1 MIQRV
6 SINPRQIQN
15 YTCITLDAEGALNG
29 FPFLSVDRDSY
40 LVGVEVQSGINFDP
54 AGGRH
59 YIAIGKCCSLAESIV
74 FMIDVN
80 HDYKSV
86 CQGKLSCLQGL
97 TSHAQIVR
105 KGSIILQNDVW
116 IGHGATIM
124 SGVTLHNGCVVA
136 AGAVVT
142 KDVPPYA
149 IVGGNPAKILGYRFD
164 AETVA
169 GLQKIAWWDWSVP
182 LQNTRKK
189 DFLMPAPLFAEKY
202 RPEAEAMRQTGRNVP
217 PPRTDVHKSKTVLL
231 IPDFSDPYPLYP
243 KILEQYLAQ
252 DRHNEVLLIY
262 IAKPEYTPQN
272 LRVLEHILKKYEER
286 DCDVILQT
294 GETLDE
300 HILFQYA
307 DCFVTTRSRET
318 VFRTCLADLYHTKIL
333 YGTDDPI
340 FTSEETI

>member
-15 YTCITLDAEGALNG
+15 YICITLDAEGALNG

-59 YIAIGKCCSLAESIV
+59 CIAIGKCCSLAESIV

-142 KDVPPYA
+142 KDVPPYT
-149 IVGGNPAKILGYRFD
+149 IVGGVPAKEIRKRFSPD
-164 AETVA
+164 IIEQMQA
-169 GLQKIAWWDWSVP
+169 LKWWDWSVDKIREFLP
-182 LQNTRKK
+182 YLKGGRWDKLQ
-189 DFLMPAPLFAEKY
+189 A
-202 RPEAEAMRQTGRNVP
+202 V
-217 PPRTDVHKSKTVLL
+217 
-231 IPDFSDPYPLYP
+231 
-243 KILEQYLAQ
+243 
-252 DRHNEVLLIY
+252 
-262 IAKPEYTPQN
+262 
-272 LRVLEHILKKYEER
+272 
-286 DCDVILQT
+286 
-294 GETLDE
+294 
-300 HILFQYA
+300 
-307 DCFVTTRSRET
+307 
-318 VFRTCLADLYHTKIL
+318 
-333 YGTDDPI
+333 
-340 FTSEETI
+340 

>member
-1 MIQRV
+1 M
-6 SINPRQIQN
+6 
-15 YTCITLDAEGALNG
+15 
-29 FPFLSVDRDSY
+29 
-40 LVGVEVQSGINFDP
+40 VG
-54 AGGRH
+54 
-59 YIAIGKCCSLAESIV
+59 LARSTPEYPKKR
-74 FMIDVN
+74 F
-80 HDYKSV
+80 
-86 CQGKLSCLQGL
+86 
-97 TSHAQIVR
+97 SHARTVICR
-105 KGSIILQNDVW
+105 KISARSGSNAAN
-116 IGHGATIM
+116 GA
-124 SGVTLHNGCVVA
+124 
-136 AGAVVT
+136 
-142 KDVPPYA
+142 K
-149 IVGGNPAKILGYRFD
+149 
-164 AETVA
+164 
-169 GLQKIAWWDWSVP
+169 
-182 LQNTRKK
+182 
-189 DFLMPAPLFAEKY
+189 
-202 RPEAEAMRQTGRNVP
+202 RPP